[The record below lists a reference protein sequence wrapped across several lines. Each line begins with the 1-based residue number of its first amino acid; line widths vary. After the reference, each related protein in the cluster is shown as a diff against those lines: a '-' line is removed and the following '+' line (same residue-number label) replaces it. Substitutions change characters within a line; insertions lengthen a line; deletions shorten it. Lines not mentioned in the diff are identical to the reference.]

1 MIIYFL
7 MFAIAFLWY
16 YSSLSR
22 PELAKSPLLLAAYF
36 AYLAV
41 FIGMGD
47 MIGGYDRYIYG
58 ALFDSI
64 SDSVSYKQDVN
75 QLLYFIRGKEYA
87 YFAWEVLVAHVTSNR
102 YVFILLGTCLMYG
115 LYYRAFRKYMD
126 NYPMACIVFLGL
138 FVFFSRTYM
147 RQTIACGIAW
157 QAVKYI
163 WERKPIPFFALV
175 ILAAGFHNSALVLAP
190 MYFVPIIKYSP
201 SIVIYFLVFCLLLGI
216 SPFASW
222 AISLAG
228 DATGTE
234 SRTALYTNDK
244 MSGFQI
250 WYVIEAVVFIG
261 ILFKNYHKIPKTPKD
276 LTFLNMFIVFC
287 GILVAFARFG
297 QGGRFGWF
305 YFIGLIYTLSAL
317 STRIHSYKWMK
328 TFVIFLCFV
337 LFTRVLRSWAFNLTP
352 YKTFL
357 TNGYPSGVYEIYE
370 ENEYDVN
377 YTNDKLYRKVI
388 DIK

>member
-138 FVFFSRTYM
+138 FVFF
-147 RQTIACGIAW
+147 
-157 QAVKYI
+157 
-163 WERKPIPFFALV
+163 P
-175 ILAAGFHNSALVLAP
+175 
-190 MYFVPIIKYSP
+190 
-201 SIVIYFLVFCLLLGI
+201 
-216 SPFASW
+216 
-222 AISLAG
+222 
-228 DATGTE
+228 
-234 SRTALYTNDK
+234 
-244 MSGFQI
+244 
-250 WYVIEAVVFIG
+250 
-261 ILFKNYHKIPKTPKD
+261 
-276 LTFLNMFIVFC
+276 
-287 GILVAFARFG
+287 
-297 QGGRFGWF
+297 
-305 YFIGLIYTLSAL
+305 
-317 STRIHSYKWMK
+317 
-328 TFVIFLCFV
+328 
-337 LFTRVLRSWAFNLTP
+337 
-352 YKTFL
+352 
-357 TNGYPSGVYEIYE
+357 
-370 ENEYDVN
+370 
-377 YTNDKLYRKVI
+377 
-388 DIK
+388 